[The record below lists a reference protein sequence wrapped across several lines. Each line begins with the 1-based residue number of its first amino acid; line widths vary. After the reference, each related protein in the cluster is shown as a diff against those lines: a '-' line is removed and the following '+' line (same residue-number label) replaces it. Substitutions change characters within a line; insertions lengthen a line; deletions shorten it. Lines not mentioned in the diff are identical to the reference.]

1 MFLNYVVS
9 SSIGYFF
16 SDFWFLAVS
25 MISVSTGGFNFR
37 IRKRRCKSY
46 RMLNVQREVY
56 KWRVLEKLG
65 C

>member
-1 MFLNYVVS
+1 MFLNYEFRVLLV
-9 SSIGYFF
+9 IF

-25 MISVSTGGFNFR
+25 IISVSAGWFNFR

-46 RMLNVQREVY
+46 RLLNVQREVY